1 MFSSFLTIKTELRK
15 DEVQVQVLTM
25 VVLFIHNMSLDT
37 SKFREGIGQC
47 SEK

>member
-37 SKFREGIGQC
+37 SKFREGISQC